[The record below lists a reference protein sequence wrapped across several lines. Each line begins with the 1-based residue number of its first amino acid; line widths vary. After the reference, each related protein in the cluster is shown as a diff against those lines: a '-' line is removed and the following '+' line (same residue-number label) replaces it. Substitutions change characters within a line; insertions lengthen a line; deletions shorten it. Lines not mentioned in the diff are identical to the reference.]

1 MMETRSRLIQEFD
14 ELTAIDAE
22 SLSER
27 NICDVLKVKLQNVG
41 FTVTE
46 DRAGEQIGGTAGN
59 LYGFLKGTLPG
70 TPILLSAH
78 MDTVSPG
85 KGKKAI
91 HKDGR
96 ITSDGTTVLGS
107 DDIAGIVE
115 IIEGIRQAE
124 ESGRDHRD
132 VEVLFCVAEEM
143 YTVGSRI
150 FDYSKIRSKEAYVL
164 DLSGAVG
171 VAANQ
176 APSLISFEIKITG
189 KAAHAGF
196 EPEKGIHSIRVM
208 AQVIDVIPQGHIGTQ
223 TTCNIGTIQG
233 GTGTNIVP
241 ETCMACG
248 EIRSFS
254 HEEALDCL
262 RKINEIVQQIAE
274 QNQAKGEVTHTVHLL
289 AYKMDENCSCVRHFR
304 AACEKLVLEGKLV
317 STFGGS
323 DNNSFAERGIPGL
336 VLSCGMKKAHSAQE
350 YIEEEDLQK
359 GADLVTELI
368 CQKEER
374 ES

>member
-1 MMETRSRLIQEFD
+1 MNTRSRMMQEFD
-14 ELTAIDAE
+14 ELATIDAE

-27 NICDVLKVKLQNVG
+27 TICDALKRKLEDLG
-41 FTVTE
+41 FIVTE
-46 DRAGEQIGGTAGN
+46 DQAGGQIGGNAGN
-59 LYGFLKGTLPG
+59 LYGCLKGTIPG
-70 TPILLSAH
+70 SPVLLSAH
-78 MDTVSPG
+78 MDTVKPG
-85 KGKKAI
+85 IGKKII
-91 HKDGR
+91 HKQGR
-96 ITSDGTTVLGS
+96 ITSDGTTVLGA

-115 IIEGIRQAE
+115 ILEGIRQAKE
-124 ESGRDHRD
+124 KGVPHRD
-132 VEVLFCVAEEM
+132 VEVLFCVAEEL
-143 YTVGSRI
+143 YTVGSRA
-150 FDYSKIRSKEAYVL
+150 FDFGQIQAKEAYVL

-196 EPEKGIHSIRVM
+196 EPEKGIHAIRAM
-208 AQVIDVIPQGHIGTQ
+208 AQMIDAIPQGHIGTQ

-262 RKINEIVQQIAE
+262 RKINETVQQIAE
-274 QNQAKGEVTHTVHLL
+274 QNLAKGEVTHKVHLV
-289 AYKMDENCSCVRHFR
+289 AYKMDETCSCVRHFR
-304 AACEKLVLEGKLV
+304 AACEKLRLEGKVV

-323 DNNSFAERGIPGL
+323 DNNSFAEQGIPGL
-336 VLSCGMKKAHSAQE
+336 VLSCGMEKVHSVKE
-350 YIEEEDLQK
+350 YIEEEELQK
-359 GADLVTELI
+359 GADLMTELI
-368 CQKEER
+368 CQKEEV
-374 ES
+374 

>member
-1 MMETRSRLIQEFD
+1 METRSRLMQEFD

-27 NICDVLKVKLQNVG
+27 NICDALKVKLQNVG

-46 DRAGEQIGGTAGN
+46 DHAGEQIGGTAGN
-59 LYGFLKGTLPG
+59 LYGFLKGTLLGSPV
-70 TPILLSAH
+70 LLSAH

-91 HKDGR
+91 HKAGR

-143 YTVGSRI
+143 YTVGSRV

-196 EPEKGIHSIRVM
+196 EPEKGIHSIRLM

-241 ETCMACG
+241 ETCVACG

-262 RKINEIVQQIAE
+262 KEINETVQRIAE
-274 QNQAKGEVTHTVHLL
+274 QNQAKGEVTHTVHLV
-289 AYKMDENCSCVRHFR
+289 AYKTDETCGCVRHFR
-304 AACEKLVLEGKLV
+304 AACEKLGLEGKLI

-323 DNNSFAERGIPGL
+323 DNNSFAEQGIPGL
-336 VLSCGMKKAHSAQE
+336 VLSCGMEKVHSVKE
-350 YIEEEDLQK
+350 YIEEEELQK

-368 CQKEER
+368 CQKEEV
-374 ES
+374 

>member
-22 SLSER
+22 SLSEK

-46 DRAGEQIGGTAGN
+46 DQAGEQIGGTAGN
-59 LYGFLKGTLPG
+59 LYGFLKGRLPG
-70 TPILLSAH
+70 NPILLSAH

-143 YTVGSRI
+143 YTVGSRV

-262 RKINEIVQQIAE
+262 RKINETVQQIAE
-274 QNQAKGEVTHTVHLL
+274 QNQAKGEVTHTVHLV
-289 AYKMDENCSCVRHFR
+289 AYKMDETCSCVRHFR
-304 AACEKLVLEGKLV
+304 AACEKLGLEGKVV

-323 DNNSFAERGIPGL
+323 DNNSFAEQGIPGL
-336 VLSCGMKKAHSAQE
+336 VLSCGMEKVHSVKE
-350 YIEEEDLQK
+350 YIEEEELQK
-359 GADLVTELI
+359 GADLMTELI
-368 CQKEER
+368 CQKEEV
-374 ES
+374 

>member
-1 MMETRSRLIQEFD
+1 MMETRSRMMQEFD

-22 SLSER
+22 SFSER
-27 NICDVLKVKLQNVG
+27 KICDVLKEKLKKAG

-46 DRAGEQIGGTAGN
+46 DDAGAQIGGIAGN

-70 TPILLSAH
+70 SPVLLSAH

-115 IIEGIRQAE
+115 IIEGVRQAE
-124 ESGRDHRD
+124 ESGRAHRD

-143 YTVGSRI
+143 YTVGSRV

-171 VAANQ
+171 IAANQ
-176 APSLISFEIKITG
+176 APSLISFEIKVTG

-196 EPEKGIHSIRVM
+196 EPEKGIHAIAVM
-208 AQVIDVIPQGHIGTQ
+208 AQIIGAIQQGHVNEQ
-223 TTCNIGTIQG
+223 TTCNIGMIQG

-241 ETCMACG
+241 ETCTARG

-254 HEEALDCL
+254 HEEALEYL
-262 RKINEIVQQIAE
+262 KNINKIVQQTTE
-274 QNQAKGEVTHTVHLL
+274 TSQAKGEVLHTIHLV
-289 AYKMDENCSCVRHFR
+289 AYQTSEKSISVRHFR
-304 AACEKLVLEGKLV
+304 AACERLGLEGGLV

-323 DNNSFAERGIPGL
+323 DNNSFAEYGIPGL
-336 VLSCGMKKAHSAQE
+336 VLSCGMEKVHSVQE
-350 YIEEEDLQK
+350 YIEEEELQK

-368 CQKEER
+368 CQR
-374 ES
+374 EDEV

>member
-1 MMETRSRLIQEFD
+1 METRSRLLQEFD
-14 ELTAIDAE
+14 ELSAIDAE

-27 NICDVLKVKLQNVG
+27 KICDVLKEKLKKAG

-46 DRAGEQIGGTAGN
+46 DDAGAQVGGTAGN

-70 TPILLSAH
+70 TPVLLSSH

-115 IIEGIRQAE
+115 ILEGIRQAE

-143 YTVGSRI
+143 YTVGSRV
-150 FDYSKIRSKEAYVL
+150 FDYSKIHSREAYVL

-171 VAANQ
+171 NAANQ
-176 APSLISFEIKITG
+176 APSLISFEIKVTG

-196 EPEKGIHSIRVM
+196 EPEKGIHAIAVM
-208 AQVIDVIPQGHIGTQ
+208 AQIIGAIQQGYVNGQ

-241 ETCMACG
+241 ETCTAWG

-254 HEEALDCL
+254 HEEALACL
-262 RKINEIVQQIAE
+262 QKINKKVQQIAE
-274 QNQAKGEVTHTVHLL
+274 RNQARGEVFHKIHLV
-289 AYKMDENCSCVRHFR
+289 AYKTEEDSSCARHFR
-304 AACEKLVLEGKLV
+304 AACEKLGLEGKLV

-323 DNNSFAERGIPGL
+323 DNNSFAEHGIPGL
-336 VLSCGMKKAHSAQE
+336 VLSCGMEKAHSVQE
-350 YIEEEDLQK
+350 YIEEGDLQK

-368 CQKEER
+368 CQREEKA
-374 ES
+374 